1 MLNELLKS
9 ALVLV
14 VSFAVKWLL
23 ALIGVVIDD
32 AVFNSLVAGLVT
44 YFLTLFGLAG
54 AARVAP
60 NYFTVK

>member
-54 AARVAP
+54 AAKAAP
-60 NYFTVK
+60 SYFTVK